1 MSAGSGASNLGYGK
15 IAPLSN
21 INGGYV
27 NVDSSNWPGRFGS
40 NEISGSPPGIFPQGL
55 AGAKS
60 NIDAAAGIVPGICVY
75 KGGSKKLKRKIKNI
89 TKQYKKMKMGSRKM
103 RSMKRRLMNKYRSRS
118 MSRKVSRGFAGGRK
132 SSRKSSRAFAGG
144 THIVANASRQLGGY
158 AQYQNNLPMTPV
170 YKVAGV
176 NLPASQLGLANPPPV
191 TPLSNCVNCTDNYNH
206 YTNKGFPSRGH

>member
-21 INGGYV
+21 INGSYV

-60 NIDAAAGIVPGICVY
+60 NIDAAAGIVPGICLY
-75 KGGSKKLKRKIKNI
+75 KGGSKNLKRKIKNI
-89 TKQYKKMKMGSRKM
+89 TKHYKKMKSGSRKM

-118 MSRKVSRGFAGGRK
+118 MSRKVSRAFAGGRK
-132 SSRKSSRAFAGG
+132 SSRAFAGARKSSRAFAGG
-144 THIVANASRQLGGY
+144 RKQLGGY

-176 NLPASQLGLANPPPV
+176 ELPYNQLGLANPPPV
-191 TPLSNCVNCTDNYNH
+191 TALSNTGQCPDNYNH
-206 YTNKGFPSRGH
+206 YTNSGFPSRGH

>member
-75 KGGSKKLKRKIKNI
+75 KGGSKNLKRKIKNI
-89 TKQYKKMKMGSRKM
+89 TKQYKKMKAGSRKM

-132 SSRKSSRAFAGG
+132 SSRAFAG
-144 THIVANASRQLGGY
+144 AKRQRGGY

-176 NLPASQLGLANPPPV
+176 ELPYNQLGLANPPPV
-191 TPLSNCVNCTDNYNH
+191 TVLSNSGQCTDNYNH
-206 YTNKGFPSRGH
+206 YTNSGFPSRGH